1 MDGCSTKGSIS
12 TSSRPFA
19 RRPGAYP
26 FHPDFPVTFEEK
38 FMHYIVVGSGSAGAV
53 LAARLTEDP
62 SIRVTLIEAG
72 PDMPSADRPM
82 EMLVPNPS
90 AIIRLNRFSELYQFD
105 KLESRRTAKQAPR
118 KYWRGRVMGGSS
130 AINGQIAL
138 RGMLEDF
145 DDWAAEGCAG
155 WTAKDV
161 LPAFVRLENDLDFGD
176 QPYHGNSGPIPIR
189 RAPKEAWG
197 AIDKALC
204 EAALALGYGWADDHN
219 APGATGVSPYAINN
233 TADQKRVS
241 CADGYVEPARQRSNL
256 TIVTDTLV
264 DSLIFEGNRPRVA
277 GVNTVGKNGPAAFR
291 ADETIICA
299 GACHSPTIL
308 MRSGIGPQ
316 AVLQPLGIDV
326 VRELPVGQNFQD
338 HPVAGFLLELIP
350 EARPASS
357 YHRHTNVTVRYSSGL
372 GGAGTNDMKLI
383 GLNQFGDS
391 IFRVVTPDE
400 NASIQGLQGVV
411 SVSAQ
416 QCFSRGELRIVSR
429 DPSQDPDIDENMLS
443 DPRDVVRMR
452 DGTKRL
458 LRLASHPAMQRISIR
473 TSGRFGPEGPEVL
486 TSDERI
492 DEWLLNYVSDEQHA
506 TGTCRM
512 GAADDPRSVVT
523 PDCRVIG
530 IDGLRV
536 VDASIMPNIPRA
548 NTHLSTV
555 MVGEL
560 MADRIVREHREGQA
574 R

>member
-1 MDGCSTKGSIS
+1 
-12 TSSRPFA
+12 
-19 RRPGAYP
+19 
-26 FHPDFPVTFEEK
+26 
-38 FMHYIVVGSGSAGAV
+38 MHYIVVGSGSAGAV

-62 SIRVTLIEAG
+62 SIQVTLIEAG
-72 PDMPSADRPM
+72 PDMPSAARPM

-90 AIIRLNRFSELYQFD
+90 AIIRLDHFSKLYQFD
-105 KLESRRTAKQAPR
+105 QLESRRTAKQARR

-145 DDWAAEGCAG
+145 DGWAAEGCDG
-155 WTAKDV
+155 WTGQDV
-161 LPAFVRLENDLDFGD
+161 LPAFNRLETDLDFGD
-176 QPYHGNSGPIPIR
+176 RPYHGNNGPIPIR
-189 RAPKEAWG
+189 RAPREAWG

-204 EAALALGYGWADDHN
+204 EAALALGYGWAEDHN

-233 TADQKRVS
+233 TSDQVRVS
-241 CADGYVEPARQRSNL
+241 CADGYIEPARKRGNL
-256 TIVTDTLV
+256 TIVTETLV
-264 DSLIFEGNRPRVA
+264 DSLIFEGNRPRVV
-277 GVNTVGKNGPAAFR
+277 GVRTVGKHGPATYR

-299 GACHSPTIL
+299 GAVHSPTIL

-316 AVLQPLGIDV
+316 EVLQPLGIDV
-326 VRELPVGQNFQD
+326 VRELPVGRNFQD
-338 HPVAGFLLELIP
+338 HPLAGFLLELMP
-350 EARPASS
+350 EARPASP
-357 YHRHTNVTVRYSSGL
+357 YFRHTNVTVRYSSGL
-372 GGAGTNDMKLI
+372 AGAGANDMKLI

-400 NASIQGLQGVV
+400 NARIQGLQGVV

-416 QCFSRGELRIVSR
+416 QCFSRGEVRIVSR
-429 DPSQDPDIDENMLS
+429 DPGQDPDVDENMLS
-443 DPRDVVRMR
+443 DPRDLERMR

-458 LRLASHPAMQRISIR
+458 MQLASHPAFQRLSVR
-473 TSGRFGPEGPEVL
+473 MSGRFGPEGPEAL

-492 DEWLLNYVSDEQHA
+492 DEWLLDYASDEQHA

-512 GAADDPRSVVT
+512 GAADDTRSVVT
-523 PDCRVIG
+523 TDCRVIG
-530 IDGLRV
+530 VDALRV

-560 MADRIVREHREGQA
+560 MAERIVREHREGQA